1 MLLRPYLYNDPWS
14 GAFLPWRLAVFLPLV
29 LCLPTFVCILFL
41 HESPDWLRKKGRLVQ
56 YKQSM
61 AFYQKC
67 QVE

>member
-1 MLLRPYLYNDPWS
+1 M
-14 GAFLPWRLAVFLPLV
+14 FLPLV

-67 QVE
+67 QVYLYLLMRNMAIFFMLCDYFI